1 MLIKIMRNIK
11 QKHTTFLKKKIPNK
25 SYKINNSW
33 HCKLTSYIEQFK
45 YSIYK
50 SNIKILNIN
59 SIKHKIIKNCGEYII
74 VLNIFITWIY
84 NDTKHFI
91 LWDIKYSNMSQKDDE
106 LLKLTS
112 YVEISKYREKTLKS
126 IGNNVKIP
134 TNIAKDSGIR
144 TNHIS
149 KVLSE
154 LKNKEIVECINEEA
168 RKGRLYRLT
177 DTGKEVLE
185 SINEKEE
192 EDNEN

>member
-1 MLIKIMRNIK
+1 
-11 QKHTTFLKKKIPNK
+11 
-25 SYKINNSW
+25 
-33 HCKLTSYIEQFK
+33 
-45 YSIYK
+45 
-50 SNIKILNIN
+50 
-59 SIKHKIIKNCGEYII
+59 
-74 VLNIFITWIY
+74 
-84 NDTKHFI
+84 
-91 LWDIKYSNMSQKDDE
+91 MSQKDDE

-112 YVEISKYREKTLKS
+112 YVKISKYREKTLKS

-134 TNIAKDSGIR
+134 TNIAKDSDIR

-154 LKNKEIVECINEEA
+154 LKSKEIVECINEEA

-192 EDNEN
+192 KN

>member
-1 MLIKIMRNIK
+1 
-11 QKHTTFLKKKIPNK
+11 
-25 SYKINNSW
+25 
-33 HCKLTSYIEQFK
+33 
-45 YSIYK
+45 
-50 SNIKILNIN
+50 
-59 SIKHKIIKNCGEYII
+59 
-74 VLNIFITWIY
+74 
-84 NDTKHFI
+84 
-91 LWDIKYSNMSQKDDE
+91 MSQKDDE

-134 TNIAKDSGIR
+134 TNIAKDSNIR

-154 LKNKEIVECINEEA
+154 LKSKEIVECINEEA

-185 SINEKEE
+185 SINEKEK
-192 EDNEN
+192 EN

>member
-1 MLIKIMRNIK
+1 
-11 QKHTTFLKKKIPNK
+11 
-25 SYKINNSW
+25 
-33 HCKLTSYIEQFK
+33 
-45 YSIYK
+45 
-50 SNIKILNIN
+50 
-59 SIKHKIIKNCGEYII
+59 
-74 VLNIFITWIY
+74 
-84 NDTKHFI
+84 
-91 LWDIKYSNMSQKDDE
+91 MSQKDDE

-112 YVEISKYREKTLKS
+112 YVEISKYREKTLKA

-134 TNIAKDSGIR
+134 TNIAKDSSIR

-154 LKNKEIVECINEEA
+154 LKSKEIVECINEEA

-192 EDNEN
+192 EN

>member
-1 MLIKIMRNIK
+1 
-11 QKHTTFLKKKIPNK
+11 
-25 SYKINNSW
+25 
-33 HCKLTSYIEQFK
+33 
-45 YSIYK
+45 
-50 SNIKILNIN
+50 
-59 SIKHKIIKNCGEYII
+59 
-74 VLNIFITWIY
+74 
-84 NDTKHFI
+84 
-91 LWDIKYSNMSQKDDE
+91 MSQKDDE

-134 TNIAKDSGIR
+134 TNIAKDSDIR

-154 LKNKEIVECINEEA
+154 LKSKKIVECINEEA

-192 EDNEN
+192 EN